1 MSKLAPAESISI
13 LRAEPLLGLAF
24 LDHAGSQL
32 KSEAS
37 CERSH
42 GVARP
47 RRFPTNCR
55 GHFLPASCRAHHNR
69 LSSCFPYGT
78 LFCMQPSRSKRPA
91 LHQREMFATAHSA
104 DSRLVLI
111 SSVLSWTLLRHEK
124 GRILSY
130 ALRKAAT
137 SELALPYSALALPQK
152 YMACHVFFGRYQG
165 TFSDTNY

>member
-1 MSKLAPAESISI
+1 ECILNFRFMVTQPPSGCEQYLSCLVRMSRAEILAIVEESYFGELRLMSKLAPAESISI

-91 LHQREMFATAHSA
+91 
-104 DSRLVLI
+104 
-111 SSVLSWTLLRHEK
+111 
-124 GRILSY
+124 
-130 ALRKAAT
+130 
-137 SELALPYSALALPQK
+137 
-152 YMACHVFFGRYQG
+152 
-165 TFSDTNY
+165 